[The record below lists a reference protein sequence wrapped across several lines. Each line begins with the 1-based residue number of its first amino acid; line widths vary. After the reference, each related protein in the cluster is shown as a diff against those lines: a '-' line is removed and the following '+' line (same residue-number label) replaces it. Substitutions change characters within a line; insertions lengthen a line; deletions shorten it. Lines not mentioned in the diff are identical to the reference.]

1 MGRVTFCNIS
11 RVYFFFFNTQNI
23 KSNCQIIFLKRF
35 HVIYFWRIFYSIPIV
50 FIYKKFNIWYFLLW
64 ISWILHGLM
73 QQLLHTE
80 NIIFIFR
87 IFCCYFIFYSVCR
100 INIWPPPSFKI
111 YLVTFIIQQL
121 NRVKNKITPSHWRFK
136 TNLVSWKKWPE
147 KFINNFICIMIWHK
161 FYIVTFWVHYK
172 LIINIFK
179 KK

>member
-1 MGRVTFCNIS
+1 MKFFHVIKKLFFYYKIYNVIFLYLHLESLIEFLFFMGRVTFCNIS

-100 INIWPPPSFKI
+100 INIWPPP
-111 YLVTFIIQQL
+111 LV
-121 NRVKNKITPSHWRFK
+121 
-136 TNLVSWKKWPE
+136 
-147 KFINNFICIMIWHK
+147 
-161 FYIVTFWVHYK
+161 
-172 LIINIFK
+172 
-179 KK
+179 